1 MVFTDELR
9 EKFMEV
15 DPAQIGHY
23 VGGGFMDPAIKPVWV
38 STPRVEKCKMVG
50 PAYTVR
56 LSGDDSALIYYAI
69 AHAPKGSVLVVDRCG
84 DTTYACVGDICAE
97 CAKGAG
103 LAGIVVDGVSTDT
116 VGITKIDYPVF
127 SRGISPITTKLRG
140 NEGQVQIPV
149 SCGGAVVKPGDIV
162 FGDPDGVMVFDQD
175 ADFMTLVKRAKE
187 DNEKEAEW
195 RLRIRAGEQM
205 DELQNGGLKKIL
217 EGLLK
222 KQGLEW

>member
-1 MVFTDELR
+1 MEFTEELR
-9 EKFMEV
+9 AKFMEV

-56 LSGDDSALIYYAI
+56 LSGDDSGMIYYAI
-69 AHAPKGSVLVVDRCG
+69 SHAPKGSVLVIDRCG

-140 NEGQVQIPV
+140 NEGQVNIPV
-149 SCGGAVVKPGDIV
+149 CCGGAVVKPGDIV
-162 FGDPDGVMVFDQD
+162 FGDPDGVMVFDSE
-175 ADFMTLVKRAKE
+175 ADFMSLVARAKA
-187 DNEKEAEW
+187 DNDKEVAW
-195 RLRIRAGEQM
+195 RERIRNGEQM
-205 DELQNGGLKKIL
+205 DDLMNGELKKL
-217 EGLLK
+217 LAGLME
-222 KQGLEW
+222 KQGLVW

>member
-1 MVFTDELR
+1 MEFTQELK

-23 VGGGFMDPAIKPVWV
+23 VGGGFMNPAIKPVWMYN
-38 STPRVEKCKMVG
+38 SKGEKCKFVG
-50 PAYTVR
+50 PAVTVR

-84 DTTYACVGDICAE
+84 DSTYACVGDICAE

-103 LAGIVVDGVSTDT
+103 LAGIVVDGMSTDT
-116 VGITKIDYPVF
+116 VGITKIDFPVF

-140 NEGQVQIPV
+140 NEGEYNVPV
-149 SCGGAVVKPGDIV
+149 NCGGAVVKPGDIV
-162 FGDPDGVMVFDQD
+162 FADPDGVMVFDQD
-175 ADFMTLVKRAKE
+175 ADFLNLVQRAKA

-205 DELQNGGLKKIL
+205 DELMNGNLKKIL
-217 EGLLK
+217 APLMEK
-222 KQGLEW
+222 RGLEW